1 MNILKCSLLFTK
13 KINQSNFIFYI
24 SLPNIYARA
33 VMLES
38 VLQKSYYQS
47 ENYAK
52 YYVNPYLRRGKFR
65 NAFARTGKIYSKNIL
80 TLFRMGFFG
89 AAIVILYLKQIQKLY
104 ESRDSLHFF
113 RQSANFAIL
122 GNTDLGSI

>member
-1 MNILKCSLLFTK
+1 
-13 KINQSNFIFYI
+13 
-24 SLPNIYARA
+24 
-33 VMLES
+33 
-38 VLQKSYYQS
+38 
-47 ENYAK
+47 
-52 YYVNPYLRRGKFR
+52 
-65 NAFARTGKIYSKNIL
+65 
-80 TLFRMGFFG
+80 MGFFG